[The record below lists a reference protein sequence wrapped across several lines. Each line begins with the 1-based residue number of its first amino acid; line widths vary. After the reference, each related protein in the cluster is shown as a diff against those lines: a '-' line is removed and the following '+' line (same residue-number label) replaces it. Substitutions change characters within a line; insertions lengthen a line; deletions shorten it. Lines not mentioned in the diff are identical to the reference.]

1 MSYAKQDQP
10 RRGTETVVYQSSL
23 TLSTATLTFL
33 GDLLRGHLKKI
44 RSRWRKLPSGKI
56 ATIVL
61 AVLCH
66 DQRLSDMAGGNRIS
80 ATTVRRWV
88 MEVIELLAARAPRLE
103 RALKK
108 VTRKGGHVVLVDG
121 TLIRTRRRTG
131 ADNRRNYSE
140 KHKAHGLLFLALTDD
155 KGRLLWLSAARPGR
169 SSEITTARYN
179 KLVERLR
186 AHELGAIGDLG
197 FTGLDDDM
205 DNPVVITGYKAAR
218 TTKPLTPAK
227 KQVNKLIASV
237 RAVCEHAFAHL
248 KNWRIITKL
257 RLSARYATTLLRALL
272 VLTKTEVTR

>member
-1 MSYAKQDQP
+1 MSKKTSPAG
-10 RRGTETVVYQSSL
+10 GTETVVYQSSL
-23 TLSTATLTFL
+23 QLSTATLTFL

-44 RSRWRKLPSGKI
+44 RSRWRKLPAGKI

-61 AVLCH
+61 AVLRH
-66 DQRLSDMAGGNRIS
+66 DQRLADMAGGNHIS

-88 MEVIELLAARAPRLE
+88 LEVIELLAARAQRLE
-103 RALKK
+103 RVLKK
-108 VTRKGGHVVLVDG
+108 VIRTGGHVVLIDG

-131 ADNRRNYSE
+131 AANRRNYSG

-186 AHELGAIGDLG
+186 AVELGAIGDLG
-197 FTGLDDDM
+197 FVGLDDDP
-205 DNPVVITGYKAAR
+205 DNSVVITGYKAAR
-218 TTKPLTPAK
+218 TKPLIPAK

-248 KNWRIITKL
+248 KNWRILTKL
-257 RLSARYATTLLRALL
+257 RLHVRHATTLLRALL
-272 VLTKTEVTR
+272 VLTNIEIAR